1 MASKGTQSHQAQ
13 KVWVLRSPMCPAE
26 RLRLREPHIEGGE
39 GRTLLSWVGSQLSLL
54 LPKHLWL
61 GPEVALGNLLPSK
74 SKAPWPKHQALPGLA
89 PRLGF
94 GGGSGGDIPAAIPA
108 PPRQFVHFLP
118 WLQIPTISFSAAS
131 GLCPLPGPVLT
142 LRDRGPSC
150 PASSDF
156 GSSIALSP
164 VSAKKP

>member
-1 MASKGTQSHQAQ
+1 MPGRATE
-13 KVWVLRSPMCPAE
+13 AE
-26 RLRLREPHIEGGE
+26 GDED
-39 GRTLLSWVGSQLSLL
+39 RTLLSWVGSQLVLL
-54 LPKHLWL
+54 LHGPKRGDRRWHWATSCPARAKLLGQNTRHFLAWL
-61 GPEVALGNLLPSK
+61 RV
-74 SKAPWPKHQALPGLA
+74 WGL
-89 PRLGF
+89 

-131 GLCPLPGPVLT
+131 GLCPLPGPALT

-156 GSSIALSP
+156 GSSTALNP
-164 VSAKKP
+164 ASAKKP

>member
-1 MASKGTQSHQAQ
+1 
-13 KVWVLRSPMCPAE
+13 MCPAE

-54 LPKHLWL
+54 LPKRLWL

-94 GGGSGGDIPAAIPA
+94 GGGPGATFQLPFQLLLDNLSISCLGCKSQPFPSR
-108 PPRQFVHFLP
+108 PP
-118 WLQIPTISFSAAS
+118 
-131 GLCPLPGPVLT
+131 
-142 LRDRGPSC
+142 
-150 PASSDF
+150 PASARCL
-156 GSSIALSP
+156 ALC
-164 VSAKKP
+164 